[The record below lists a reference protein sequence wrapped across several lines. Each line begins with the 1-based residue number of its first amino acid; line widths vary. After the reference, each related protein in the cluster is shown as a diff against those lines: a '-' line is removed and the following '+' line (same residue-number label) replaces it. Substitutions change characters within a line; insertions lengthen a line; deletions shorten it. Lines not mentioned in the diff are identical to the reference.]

1 MLKNRIILVVISATL
16 IAGLF
21 MLPKVVVRNE
31 EAGVSPDSTASRSKP
46 DPHTVPQGL
55 KQTIGNV
62 RAAYQTAA
70 AGEKSAIF
78 ADSLSGLY
86 SKAGRFDSAA
96 WFAEKAATF
105 FNTVESWVKAGNA
118 YYEAYTFATDPVR
131 QNQLAQKAQEYFT
144 NVLAAQPANL
154 EVKSK
159 LAMTY
164 LSSANPMQGITL
176 LREVLAA
183 DPKNETALFNLGML
197 SIQSGQYDLAIE
209 RLTEL
214 LAVNPN
220 HVQGLLLLGV
230 AYMNKGDKARARAQF
245 EKVKQLDRDPAVT
258 ATADSYLNDL
268 K

>member
-1 MLKNRIILVVISATL
+1 MLKNRIILVVISAAL
-16 IAGLF
+16 IAALF
-21 MLPKVVVRNE
+21 MLPKAVVRNDE
-31 EAGVSPDSTASRSKP
+31 QTIQSDSSGQPTAT
-46 DPHTVPQGL
+46 DPHQVPQQL
-55 KQTIGNV
+55 KQTIVQV
-62 RAAYQTAA
+62 RRAYQTSTA
-70 AGEKSAIF
+70 EKNAIF
-78 ADSLSGLY
+78 ADSLAALY

-105 FNTVESWVKAGNA
+105 FNTLESWAKAGNA
-118 YYEAYTFATDPVR
+118 YYEAYTFATDESR
-131 QNQLAQKAQEYFT
+131 QGELAQKAQEYFAK
-144 NVLAAQPANL
+144 VLAAQPANL
-154 EVKSK
+154 DVKSK

-164 LSSANPMQGITL
+164 MSSANPMQGITL

-197 SIQSGQYDLAIE
+197 SIQSGQYDRAIE

-214 LAVNPN
+214 TVVNPN

-230 AYMNKGDKARARAQF
+230 AYMNTGDRRKAREQF
-245 EKVKQLDRDPAVT
+245 EKVKQLDTDPAVQ